1 MRGPAL
7 AVNIERRAQRGADLG
22 ISFTMQMGFAS
33 FVHRTERSLRRRLA
47 FTRASPFGPTID
59 DTRRAVAA
67 AFLRGDGIEIG
78 ALHHPLV
85 VPRAAR
91 VTYVDRMNVA
101 ELRRQYPELANEPLV
116 ETQIVD
122 DGETLATIG
131 EATQDFVI
139 ANHFIEHCE
148 NPLLTVRNLLRV
160 LKGGGIVFMAV
171 PDKRFTFDVDRPG
184 TTLDH
189 ILRDFSEGPE
199 WSKRQHYEE
208 WTRLVNKRTDTSE
221 VNAEVQHLIDMK
233 YSIHFHV
240 WSATELLE
248 LVQALQRIE
257 QFELELF
264 LRNGMESLI
273 ILRKTTS

>member
-1 MRGPAL
+1 MTGPVAGASGRTKGVVAL
-7 AVNIERRAQRGADLG
+7 AL
-22 ISFTMQMGFAS
+22 
-33 FVHRTERSLRRRLA
+33 
-47 FTRASPFGPTID
+47 
-59 DTRRAVAA
+59 AA
-67 AFLRGDGIEIG
+67 ALGGGYLLARK
-78 ALHHPLV
+78 ALSP
-85 VPRAAR
+85 
-91 VTYVDRMNVA
+91 VDRMNVA